1 MRITKTFRRSLR
13 TTRRYVFE
21 NIMDLDHVCVLH
33 KRWFRNLLIITRRPD
48 YVEYRLQSR
57 FYGLRQ
63 NTLVRGAP
71 IDENRYWYEFLTAL
85 SAIRVEGLMEGHDG
99 ALTLTETI
107 SYSFHWAL
115 APLFFLLRPLFR
127 KQKEDILLAD

>member
-1 MRITKTFRRSLR
+1 VRRR
-13 TTRRYVFE
+13 CY
-21 NIMDLDHVCVLH
+21 C
-33 KRWFRNLLIITRRPD
+33 
-48 YVEYRLQSR
+48 Q
-57 FYGLRQ
+57 GQ
-63 NTLVRGAP
+63 NALVRGAP

-107 SYSFHWAL
+107 SYSFHWTL

-127 KQKEDILLAD
+127 KQKEDILLADSRLLERVYKLDQAGFTRSVQTDRSTVVIFGGSG